1 MTKQTAESHGFSES
15 KQYGMVYSN
24 KYMPTPIGRV
34 QFPYLIKPNEYQG
47 KKSWSIT
54 LCFPKS
60 GANLTA
66 LMAIEQV
73 VKQMK
78 LVKYGDPNFVMDV
91 DFVRDG
97 DLEKYEGYAGNW
109 YIRANAKYE
118 NFLQG
123 VPVVGPDAKKN
134 MDPAQI
140 ISGVECIILVKPKL
154 SGVYPHVQGKPKAA
168 QCVSYDL
175 ECVQYVRDDGTR
187 YKAGPDVRSFLTALT
202 GVEELVEED
211 SPPESLGA
219 SMFTASIDEVPPAIE
234 KQMIPTAPETVTLN
248 VPAAKAASV
257 MKPAVAAPTMPRPQG
272 PKPVGPVSR
281 TKMNINNAL

>member
-1 MTKQTAESHGFSES
+1 MAKETADTHGFSES

-24 KYMPTPIGRV
+24 KFMPTPIGRI
-34 QFPYLIKPNEYQG
+34 QFPYLVKPNEYQG
-47 KKSWSIT
+47 KKSWSVTI
-54 LCFPKS
+54 CFPKTGGDLS
-60 GANLTA
+60 G

-73 VKQMK
+73 VKHMK
-78 LVKYGDPNFVMDV
+78 LVKYGDPNFVLDI

-109 YIRANAKYE
+109 YIRASAKYD

-134 MDPAQI
+134 IDPAQVV
-140 ISGVECIILVKPKL
+140 SGVECILLVKPKL

-175 ECVQYVRDDGTR
+175 ECVQFVRDDGTR
-187 YKAGPDVRSFLTALT
+187 YKAGPDVRSFLTAIT
-202 GVEELVEED
+202 PFEAISED
-211 SPPESLGA
+211 TPNESFGA
-219 SMFTASIDEVPPAIE
+219 SMLAASIDSTPIIE
-234 KQMIPTAPETVTLN
+234 EQLIPVAPETIII
-248 VPAAKAASV
+248 PGAKAPSV
-257 MKPAVAAPTMPRPQG
+257 MKPAVAAPTMPKPQG